1 MAVVVRRKDREAV
14 DFGRAEI
21 TVTYDDVG
29 STIDFAGIV
38 GGFTIVDAN
47 VTVEEAF
54 ENADNT
60 ISVGLTGSLE
70 KFVTKTAVNAVKGL
84 GFTNIQYKAD
94 KPTSI
99 YVDVKGSA
107 STTGKAVVSIVYS
120 KNASSR
126 TDY

>member
-54 ENADNT
+54 ANADNT

-99 YVDVKGSA
+99 YVDVKGTA

>member
-54 ENADNT
+54 ANADNT

-70 KFVTKTAVNAVKGL
+70 KFVTKAAINAVKGL

-99 YVDVKGSA
+99 YVDVKGTA
-107 STTGKAVVSIVYS
+107 STTGKA
-120 KNASSR
+120 
-126 TDY
+126 

>member
-54 ENADNT
+54 ANADNT

-107 STTGKAVVSIVYS
+107 SPTGKAVVSIVYS

>member
-1 MAVVVRRKDREAV
+1 MAIVTKRRDRETV

-54 ENADNT
+54 ANADNT

>member
-47 VTVEEAF
+47 VTVEKAF
-54 ENADNT
+54 ANADNT

-70 KFVTKTAVNAVKGL
+70 KFVTKTAANAVKGL

>member
-1 MAVVVRRKDREAV
+1 MAIVTKRRDRETV

-21 TVTYDDVG
+21 TVTFDDVG
-29 STIDFAGIV
+29 STIDFAGII
-38 GGFTIVDAN
+38 GGFTVVDAN

-54 ENADNT
+54 ENVDNT
-60 ISVGLTGSLE
+60 ISVGLTGALE
-70 KFVTKTAVNAVKGL
+70 KFVAKAAANAIKGL

-99 YVDVKGSA
+99 FVDVKGTA

>member
-14 DFGRAEI
+14 DFARATI
-21 TVTYDDVG
+21 VVTGADVG
-29 STIDFAGIV
+29 STIDFAGII
-38 GGFTIVDAN
+38 GGFTVVDAN

-54 ENADNT
+54 ANADNT
-60 ISVGLTGSLE
+60 ISVGVEGALE
-70 KFVTKTAVNAVKGL
+70 KFITKTGANAIKGI
-84 GFTNIQYKAD
+84 GFTDVQYKAE

-99 YVDVKGSA
+99 FVDIKGTASA
-107 STTGKAVVSIVYS
+107 TGKAIVSIIYS

>member
-47 VTVEEAF
+47 VTVEKAF
-54 ENADNT
+54 ANADNT

>member
-21 TVTYDDVG
+21 TVTYDDIG

-54 ENADNT
+54 KNADNT

-70 KFVTKTAVNAVKGL
+70 KFVTKAAANAVKGL

>member
-21 TVTYDDVG
+21 TVTYDDIG

-47 VTVEEAF
+47 VTVEKAF
-54 ENADNT
+54 ANADNT

-70 KFVTKTAVNAVKGL
+70 KFVTKAAANAVKGL

>member
-54 ENADNT
+54 ANADNT

-70 KFVTKTAVNAVKGL
+70 KFVTKAAANAVKGL

>member
-70 KFVTKTAVNAVKGL
+70 KFVTKTAANAVKGL

-99 YVDVKGSA
+99 YVDVKGTA

>member
-47 VTVEEAF
+47 VTVEKAF
-54 ENADNT
+54 ANADNT

-70 KFVTKTAVNAVKGL
+70 KSVTKTEVNAVKGL

>member
-21 TVTYDDVG
+21 TVTFDDVG
-29 STIDFAGIV
+29 STIDFAGII
-38 GGFTIVDAN
+38 GGFTVVDAN

-54 ENADNT
+54 ANADNT
-60 ISVGLTGSLE
+60 ISVGLTGALE
-70 KFVTKTAVNAVKGL
+70 KFVAKAAANAIKGL

-99 YVDVKGSA
+99 FVDVKGTA

>member
-21 TVTYDDVG
+21 TVAYDDVG

-70 KFVTKTAVNAVKGL
+70 KFVTKAAANAVKGL

>member
-54 ENADNT
+54 ANADNT

-70 KFVTKTAVNAVKGL
+70 KFVTKAAVNAVKGL

-99 YVDVKGSA
+99 YVDVKGTA

>member
-60 ISVGLTGSLE
+60 ISIGLTGSLE
-70 KFVTKTAVNAVKGL
+70 KFVTKAAANAVKGL

>member
-70 KFVTKTAVNAVKGL
+70 KFVTKAAVNAVKGL

-99 YVDVKGSA
+99 YVDVKGTA

>member
-21 TVTYDDVG
+21 TVTYDDIG
-29 STIDFAGIV
+29 STIDFSGIV

-54 ENADNT
+54 ANADNT

-70 KFVTKTAVNAVKGL
+70 KFVTKAAANAVKGL

>member
-54 ENADNT
+54 ANADNT

-70 KFVTKTAVNAVKGL
+70 KFVTKAAVNAVKGL

>member
-1 MAVVVRRKDREAV
+1 MAVIQKRKDREIV

-21 TVTYDDVG
+21 TVTGADVG
-29 STIDFAGIV
+29 STIDFAGII
-38 GGFTIVDAN
+38 GGFRIVDAN

-54 ENADNT
+54 ANANNT
-60 ISVGLTGSLE
+60 ISIGLEGALT
-70 KFVTKTAVNAVKGL
+70 KFVAATAVNAIKGV

-99 YVDVKGSA
+99 YADIAGTA
-107 STTGKAVVSIVYS
+107 SVTGKAIVSITYA

>member
-47 VTVEEAF
+47 VTVEKAF
-54 ENADNT
+54 ANADNT

-99 YVDVKGSA
+99 YVDVKGTA

>member
-1 MAVVVRRKDREAV
+1 MAIVVKRKDREAV
-14 DFGRAEI
+14 DFARASI
-21 TVTYDDVG
+21 TVTGEDVG
-29 STIDFAGIV
+29 STIDFAGIL

-47 VTVEEAF
+47 VTVEKAF
-54 ENADNT
+54 ANADNT
-60 ISVGLTGSLE
+60 ISIGLTGALG
-70 KFVTKTAVNAVKGL
+70 KFVPATAANAIKGI
-84 GFTNIQYKAD
+84 GFSNVQYKAE

-99 YVDVKGSA
+99 FVDIKGTA

>member
-70 KFVTKTAVNAVKGL
+70 KFVTKAAANAVKGL

-99 YVDVKGSA
+99 YVDVKGTA

>member
-21 TVTYDDVG
+21 TVTYDDIG

-54 ENADNT
+54 ANADNT

-70 KFVTKTAVNAVKGL
+70 KFITKAAANAVKGL

>member
-21 TVTYDDVG
+21 TVTYDDIG

-54 ENADNT
+54 ANADNT

-70 KFVTKTAVNAVKGL
+70 KFVTKAAANAVKGL

>member
-1 MAVVVRRKDREAV
+1 MAIVIKRRDRETV

-21 TVTYDDVG
+21 TVTFDDVG
-29 STIDFAGIV
+29 STIDFAGII
-38 GGFTIVDAN
+38 GGFTVVDAN

-54 ENADNT
+54 ANADNT
-60 ISVGLTGSLE
+60 ISVGLTGALE
-70 KFVTKTAVNAVKGL
+70 KFVAKAAANAIKGL

-99 YVDVKGSA
+99 YVDVKGTA

>member
-54 ENADNT
+54 ENVDNT

>member
-47 VTVEEAF
+47 VTVEKAF
-54 ENADNT
+54 ANADNT

-70 KFVTKTAVNAVKGL
+70 KFVTKAAANAVKGL

>member
-54 ENADNT
+54 ANADNT

>member
-70 KFVTKTAVNAVKGL
+70 KFVTKAAANAVKGL